1 MLAILSAI
9 TEFIKENNGTQSSTE
24 FYAGLVSEISLFFS
38 FLSSHSK
45 IKLFLDDFFQMKT
58 LEAPSKDEN
67 EIIATL
73 SLLTMVIKSVPQPVL
88 RKSFPE
94 AGDKLLQLVEQF
106 AESDNQNVLRSVSKT
121 VYLCL
126 SILLFD
132 PKIQMK

>member
-1 MLAILSAI
+1 MKFPYFSH
-9 TEFIKENNGTQSSTE
+9 
-24 FYAGLVSEISLFFS
+24 FYQVTRRLNYFWMI
-38 FLSSHSK
+38 FL
-45 IKLFLDDFFQMKT
+45 QMKT

-106 AESDNQNVLRSVSKT
+106 AESDNQNVLRSVSKN
-121 VYLCL
+121 VYSCL

>member
-24 FYAGLVSEISLFFS
+24 FYAGLVSDISLFFS

-45 IKLFLDDFFQMKT
+45 IKLFFDDFFLQMKT

-106 AESDNQNVLRSVSKT
+106 AESDNQNVLRSVSKMF
-121 VYLCL
+121 
-126 SILLFD
+126 S
-132 PKIQMK
+132 